1 MTLDILNKEHAY
13 IIGLLQ
19 SDGNLSEYKKN
30 KGKITLELNKKD
42 KDILEKISTFF
53 DCYVSIT
60 ERCRN
65 INIKKYQYISNTVTL
80 SIFDLNT
87 RNQFKKYLPPSKKS
101 DIIKKP
107 ENIIEN
113 DYWRGIIDGDGS
125 LGFTKNGLPF
135 ISLVTCSDELS
146 EQYINYLTNIIG
158 YKKETSKNKR
168 DNAYNIMVTNE
179 DSQKIISQLYY
190 DKCLSIDRKY
200 ETAKQILNWVRP
212 SNIKKIDFERK
223 KWSSYDDE
231 YIIEHDIDES
241 MEHLNRTEKSIKT
254 RLYRLKTNKE

>member
-1 MTLDILNKEHAY
+1 MKLDILNKEHAY

-19 SDGNLSEYKKN
+19 SDGNLSEYTRN
-30 KGKITLELNKKD
+30 RGSIRIELNIKD
-42 KDILEKISTFF
+42 KNILEKMSTFF
-53 DCYVSIT
+53 DCHVSIT

-65 INIKKYQYISNTVTL
+65 INIKEYKYVSNTATL
-80 SIFDLNT
+80 KIYDLDT
-87 RNQFKKYLPPSKKS
+87 RNQFKEYLPSSKKS

-125 LGFTKNGLPF
+125 LGITKNGLPF

-146 EQYINYLTNIIG
+146 QQYITFLSTIIG

-190 DKCLSIDRKY
+190 KNCLSIDRKY
-200 ETAKQILNWVRP
+200 ETAQEILNWVRP

-223 KWSSYDDE
+223 RWTSYDDD
-231 YIIEHDIDES
+231 YIIEHDIEES
-241 MEHLNRTEKSIKT
+241 MEHLNRTEKSIKI
-254 RLYRLKTNKE
+254 RLYRLNNKK